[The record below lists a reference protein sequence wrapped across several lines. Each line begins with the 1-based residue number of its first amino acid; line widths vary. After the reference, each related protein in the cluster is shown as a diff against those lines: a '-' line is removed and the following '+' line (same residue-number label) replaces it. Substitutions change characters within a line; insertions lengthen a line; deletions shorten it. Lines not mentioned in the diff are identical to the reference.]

1 MDSFTLPFTLYLTL
15 EEDPCSS
22 GGMCLVLSLK
32 LHKAR
37 ICSRRLVFFVS
48 HISYF
53 VLPLSLYFFMDEGM
67 EVSDA
72 AVDTVSSTRGTRDDG
87 DQDASLSFETI
98 TTGAATDDPR
108 SSSSTNRRQFDCDD
122 KEEDNDKESGTT
134 THASH
139 LIA

>member
-1 MDSFTLPFTLYLTL
+1 ML
-15 EEDPCSS
+15 
-22 GGMCLVLSLK
+22 
-32 LHKAR
+32 
-37 ICSRRLVFFVS
+37 
-48 HISYF
+48 
-53 VLPLSLYFFMDEGM
+53 
-67 EVSDA
+67 EVSAAA

-108 SSSSTNRRQFDCDD
+108 SPSSSTNRRHFDCDD
-122 KEEDNDKESGTT
+122 KEDNDKESGTT